1 MEEIQVS
8 QRGKKIMSNESI
20 EMKAADTGDAQVKG
34 AHEENF
40 AAMLDK
46 SSMGQRLFPGQKI
59 RTKVISISGDH
70 VYVDLGG
77 KSEGVVNLSEFI
89 DKDGVAGVR
98 AGDEIDAFY
107 VTFEDGQV
115 RLTTLVR
122 GYSAATLNSIR
133 DACDA
138 GLPVNGQV
146 KREIKGGFEVAVGG
160 VRCFC
165 PFSQIDLKG
174 GREGGVYL
182 GRTFPFKVLEYGED
196 GRKVV
201 VSRRA
206 VLEEEKQAK
215 IKELRDHL
223 SVGMELEAEVR
234 SIQKFGIFADLGG
247 VEGLIPGSELSW
259 DRSVRPADLLS
270 VGQKVT
276 VKIIAIDWER
286 NRLSLSVKALQPD
299 PWALVSE
306 KYPMDGRVSGS
317 IVRLTSFGAFVRLEP
332 GVEGLLHIS
341 NLGAGRRINHPR
353 EVVEEGQSVEV
364 YVLSVDPGNRKIS
377 LSMQPKVEPEKVVL
391 PSVGDV
397 LDGTVERVMP
407 YGVFLRLSSALTG
420 LIPNAE
426 MGTPHGTDHRAMFP
440 TGTGLRVAVIEVD
453 TSGNKVR
460 LSRKSVLEKDS
471 QALVEEYKDSVKTSE
486 GTAWSLGTLG
496 DILRAKMEEKKNS
509 G

>member
-1 MEEIQVS
+1 
-8 QRGKKIMSNESI
+8 MSNESI
-20 EMKAADTGDAQVKG
+20 EMKAADTGDAQMKG
-34 AHEENF
+34 AQEENF

-59 RTKVISISGDH
+59 RTKVISISGDL

-77 KSEGVVNLSEFI
+77 KSEGVVTLSEFL
-89 DKDGVAGVR
+89 DKNGVAGVR

-107 VTFEDGQV
+107 VTFEDGLM

-138 GLPVNGQV
+138 GLPVNGEV

-182 GRTFPFKVLEYGED
+182 GRTFPFKVLEYGEE
-196 GRKVV
+196 GKKIV

-215 IKELRDHL
+215 IKELRERL
-223 SVGMELEAEVR
+223 FVGMELDAEVKA
-234 SIQKFGIFADLGG
+234 IQKFGAFVDLGG
-247 VEGLIPGSELSW
+247 VEGLIPASELSW
-259 DRSVRPADLLS
+259 DRSVSPSDLLS
-270 VGQKVT
+270 VGQRVT
-276 VKIIAIDWER
+276 AKIIAIDWER
-286 NRLSLSVKALQPD
+286 NRLSLSIKALQPD
-299 PWALVSE
+299 PWALVSG
-306 KYPMDGRVSGS
+306 KYSVDSRVSGS

-364 YVLSVDPGNRKIS
+364 YVLSIDAGNRKIS
-377 LSMQPKVEPEKVVL
+377 LSMQPKVEPERVVL

-397 LDGTVERVMP
+397 LNGTVEKVMP
-407 YGVFLRLSSALTG
+407 YGIFLKLSSALTG

-426 MGTPHGTDHRAMFP
+426 MGTPSGSDHRGMFP
-440 TGTGLRVAVIEVD
+440 PGTELRVAVIEVD
-453 TSGNKVR
+453 TASNKVR
-460 LSRKSVLEKDS
+460 LSRKSVLEKAS
-471 QALVEEYKDSVKTSE
+471 QDEFDQYKDSVKTSE
-486 GTAWSLGTLG
+486 GTVWSLGTLG
-496 DILRAKMEEKKNS
+496 DILRARLEEKKNS
-509 G
+509 S